1 MVTVTTYRAVW
12 WHGDRTE
19 GFPTTY
25 NCTSKR
31 VCIRWRTVYQSDL
44 CSIIKLKWVKA
55 AHGPRTHANW
65 RRSSYSASNKFA
77 KYYSC
82 TFAVLNSQY
91 VATHVGAYSC
101 CLHALKLDQ
110 CMYRRQR
117 DHLNG
122 LLFYIVYRCVVLSI
136 MISVMIFFPRTI
148 VILTSTQ
155 KHTRVL
161 YWNNQYLSLVYEISN
176 SKSVNTAY
184 NIPLCA
190 SKLQITTMTT
200 LICCCFR
207 WRPSR
212 PCFLLMAAWRNVSLR
227 SLGPSFPRQRSC
239 GSSDNVAEFVS
250 AGAWMF
256 CNLDPK
262 AKD

>member
-184 NIPLCA
+184 NIPVCVQVNYRSQLWPLSYA
-190 SKLQITTMTT
+190 AAFAGGPVAPVSSWWPLGVTYRSGRWVPRFPGKGLVARQIT
-200 LICCCFR
+200 
-207 WRPSR
+207 
-212 PCFLLMAAWRNVSLR
+212 
-227 SLGPSFPRQRSC
+227 
-239 GSSDNVAEFVS
+239 
-250 AGAWMF
+250 
-256 CNLDPK
+256 
-262 AKD
+262 